1 MDSEMVKLQYKEY
14 DYTIKFL
21 KILAKFNCWYR
32 IDLTEIG
39 SSFVFSLS
47 FERLMVCFL
56 FLSDKTNISPD
67 KSFRKTR
74 KQKINWGNFKISTR
88 PISIKLRTKYP
99 SVCDGDS
106 SLFICPFV
114 HHSANIVILVGTTTL
129 ALLSNCTVG
138 LHWPH
143 GLFIR

>member
-67 KSFRKTR
+67 KRTNFNSEIFLHRNVQFLKDLC
-74 KQKINWGNFKISTR
+74 IN
-88 PISIKLRTKYP
+88 
-99 SVCDGDS
+99 
-106 SLFICPFV
+106 
-114 HHSANIVILVGTTTL
+114 
-129 ALLSNCTVG
+129 
-138 LHWPH
+138 
-143 GLFIR
+143 